1 MPQFLATRAVQW
13 VTEHNVVKGK
23 KGKKKILFGIFGKSF
38 SCLVQPFSSI
48 KKMRIQRTLSDTK
61 IN

>member
-13 VTEHNVVKGK
+13 VTEHNVVRGK
-23 KGKKKILFGIFGKSF
+23 KGEDLLFGIFGKSF
-38 SCLVQPFSSI
+38 PCLVKPFSSI